1 MSNPNNPFGIPNEM
15 FDAIIASAIMGS
27 VAPGMK
33 KPNPDAGA
41 KKPSHQEG
49 AKAAKKINF
58 MQTGNNL
65 DAEMFSLQIYQ
76 STIREKKG

>member
-41 KKPSHQEG
+41 R
-49 AKAAKKINF
+49 
-58 MQTGNNL
+58 NL
-65 DAEMFSLQIYQ
+65 HIRKVQKLQRKSMIPMLKRVSQ
-76 STIREKKG
+76 IHRHLNC

>member
-49 AKAAKKINF
+49 AKAAKKIYDSYVKAGFNEVQAF
-58 MQTGNNL
+58 EL
-65 DAEMFSLQIYQ
+65 LKLVLS
-76 STIREKKG
+76 K